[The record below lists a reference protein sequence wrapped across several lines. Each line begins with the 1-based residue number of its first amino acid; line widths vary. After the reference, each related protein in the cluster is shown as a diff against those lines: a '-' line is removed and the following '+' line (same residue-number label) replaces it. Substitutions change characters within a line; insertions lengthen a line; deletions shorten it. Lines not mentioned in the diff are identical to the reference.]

1 MSDVSQPVKKGFVS
15 GAALSTLSFCPVEHD
30 HIPLEDDR
38 LAEDAPAGVDEVDSL
53 TPTEREPRA

>member
-1 MSDVSQPVKKGFVS
+1 MSYVSQPVKKGFVS

-38 LAEDAPAGVDEVDSL
+38 LAEDAPPGAGEVDSL
-53 TPTEREPRA
+53 APTEREPRA